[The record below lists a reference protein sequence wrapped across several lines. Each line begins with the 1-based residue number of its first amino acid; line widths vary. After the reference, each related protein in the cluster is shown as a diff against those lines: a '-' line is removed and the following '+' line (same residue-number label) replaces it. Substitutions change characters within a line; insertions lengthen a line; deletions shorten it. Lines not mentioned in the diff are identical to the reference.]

1 MQWEKIVTENMV
13 LVDGEE
19 TSYRVKDGKRAAV
32 LDLFGSGE
40 FNVPPDLSESRC
52 DMASFGGPHEIT
64 LHLSNS
70 DFLIVDKY
78 PGDMAP
84 KLRHYIPWEK
94 IIDIPFVEPSSYYST
109 RTCQ

>member
-19 TSYRVKDGKRAAV
+19 TSYRVKDGKRAV
-32 LDLFGSGE
+32 LVLFGPGE
-40 FNVPPDLSESRC
+40 FIVPQALSESRS
-52 DMASFGGPHEIT
+52 DMAPFRGPHEIT

-70 DFLIVDKY
+70 DFLIVDKH